1 MIRIIAAV
9 AIALVATAS
18 ADAAPRNKSQNEARA
33 WQSTVVA
40 AHSWAPGFVRP
51 VGPSWAGPNE
61 CFTDDGY
68 GRFCAVQRRPCGP
81 LIRPHPAP
89 RPARG
94 FARPPSPLRG
104 EG

>member
-1 MIRIIAAV
+1 MTRLIAAV

-18 ADAAPRNKSQNEARA
+18 ADAAPRHKSQNARA
-33 WQSTVVA
+33 WQSTAVA

-68 GRFCAVQRRPCGP
+68 GRYAPCSGTCG
-81 LIRPHPAP
+81 
-89 RPARG
+89 AR
-94 FARPPSPLRG
+94 
-104 EG
+104 